1 MSVQGEEEETVVTS
15 KMQKRHGNVY
25 ENKGSAFH
33 DPGQSGNV
41 IDYKGDSRL
50 KRESQ

>member
-15 KMQKRHGNVY
+15 KMQEQNGNVY
-25 ENKGSAFH
+25 ENKGSVFH
-33 DPGQSGNV
+33 GPQQSGNV

-50 KRESQ
+50 KPESC